1 MKITKPLWIG
11 IAFIA
16 MGFGAL
22 GVPLPILPTTPFLLL
37 AAFCFAKGSDR
48 LNNWFRATKLYKRH
62 LESFVQNR
70 AMTLKTK
77 LCILIPASI
86 MLVFAFIGM
95 SRKDT
100 VGTRIGRT
108 VILILIA
115 VKYIYFFTKI
125 KNLDAKRW
133 DAKPSARIK
142 TVRQNEIKVV
152 SQNTVPNEQ
161 VKDAYGE
168 TRA

>member
-86 MLVFAFIGM
+86 MLVFAFVGM

-100 VGTRIGRT
+100 VGTRVGRT
-108 VILILIA
+108 VILVLIA
-115 VKYIYFFTKI
+115 LKYIYFFTKI
-125 KNLDAKRW
+125 KT
-133 DAKPSARIK
+133 I
-142 TVRQNEIKVV
+142 RQNEIKVV
-152 SQNTVPNEQ
+152 PQNTVPNEQ
-161 VKDAYGE
+161 VKGVHEE
-168 TRA
+168 TRV